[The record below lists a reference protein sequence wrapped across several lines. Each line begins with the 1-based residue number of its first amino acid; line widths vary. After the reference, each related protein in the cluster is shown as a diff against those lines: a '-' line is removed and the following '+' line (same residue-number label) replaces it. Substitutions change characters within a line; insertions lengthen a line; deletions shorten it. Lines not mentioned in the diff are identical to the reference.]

1 MTYVEAAI
9 AVLKA
14 ARKPMTAAEI
24 TEAALRKGLIQP
36 RGKTP
41 EATMSSAL
49 YTHTRDDREAALR
62 REYRQGPN
70 RAVRDSVRWLYAR

>member
-9 AVLKA
+9 AVLRS

-24 TEAALRKGLIQP
+24 TEAALRKGLIRS

-41 EATMSSAL
+41 KATMNSAL
-49 YTHTRDDREAALR
+49 YTYTRDDRDAVLR
-62 REYRQGPN
+62 REYRQGPT
-70 RAVRDSVRWLYAR
+70 RAVPDSVRWIYAG